1 MPRVV
6 KNGKSLIKTIFVLFH
21 GLANALALAL
31 TSGLHSSMIQLPSS
45 GFLWCLVCSSVAH
58 IIFVGIVMTEVGG
71 AMLPTSGRA
80 AAAAAPGLGSAP
92 ATMARLIIAEAT
104 DGGGSSLVQ
113 SNQVPSSEM
122 QGEIRTELP
131 SAVKWVAESTGA
143 RHPGR
148 RQAPSRWQG
157 VVGPEAPAAPP
168 SPEGARG
175 LVSPGAATEGLGGA
189 DTPPELITSDNPAP
203 EYPEEARLAGHEGRV
218 RVQVVISAG
227 GTVEEESI
235 VESSQHTELDRSAL
249 EAIRQWRFRPAR
261 RLGAPTSSIMIVPV
275 VFRIEAE

>member
-21 GLANALALAL
+21 GLAHAITLAL

-80 AAAAAPGLGSAP
+80 AGAAAPGLGSAP
-92 ATMARLIIAEAT
+92 ATMARLIVAEAT

-113 SNQVPSSEM
+113 SKEAPSPEM
-122 QGEIRTELP
+122 HGEIRTELP
-131 SAVKWVAESTGA
+131 RAGWVAESTGA
-143 RHPGR
+143 RHQVRR
-148 RQAPSRWQG
+148 RQVPSRRQG
-157 VVGPEAPAAPP
+157 AVAPEAPAAPP
-168 SPEGARG
+168 SPEEDRG
-175 LVSPGAATEGLGGA
+175 LVFPGAATEGLGGA

-261 RLGAPTSSIMIVPV
+261 RLGVPTSSSMIVPV